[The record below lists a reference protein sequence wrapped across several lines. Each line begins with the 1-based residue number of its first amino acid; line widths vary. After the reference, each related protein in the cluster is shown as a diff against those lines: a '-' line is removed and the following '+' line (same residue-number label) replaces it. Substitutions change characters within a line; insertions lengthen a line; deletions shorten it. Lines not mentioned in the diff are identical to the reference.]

1 MTDKQVIID
10 GVDVSECSNNEGK
23 LCSMSREAYCYCS
36 DKPNCIYKQLKR
48 KEQECEQEKTLKE
61 MYFTYYKAKHSDV
74 KGEFFKLKA
83 ENWELKREL
92 IQYEKDF
99 KDLNY
104 CAIKLKQT
112 LTEIKEIVKPHQ
124 RNIDKICGH
133 CRRYDTCYACCI
145 DDINCYQYKKPTT
158 SACDKYCELK
168 EFEINNMANQVLQKI
183 SEVENA

>member
-1 MTDKQVIID
+1 MTDKHIIN
-10 GVDVSECSNNEGK
+10 GVDITECSHHEGK

-36 DKPNCIYKQLKR
+36 DKPNCIYKRFKR
-48 KEQECEQEKTLKE
+48 KEQECEQERTLKE

-74 KGEFFKLKA
+74 KGEFFKLKE

-112 LTEIKEIVKPHQ
+112 LAEIKEVVL
-124 RNIDKICGH
+124 KILNYLVLPSPG
-133 CRRYDTCYACCI
+133 
-145 DDINCYQYKKPTT
+145 DIR
-158 SACDKYCELK
+158 CEMHK
-168 EFEINNMANQVLQKI
+168 ILQKI
-183 SEVENA
+183 SEVEDEKV